1 MASIQIQ
8 TLKPQIG
15 KLKIKH
21 PFNFTEEFIPE
32 VKDLDGNVITEAQL
46 IKHPITEF
54 DLPDGSKGPLEIWL
68 VGRNSQQW
76 LDFMR
81 KIKANGSNEKS
92 DLFSKI
98 TEEAHEFVASLIV
111 GWLDNGA
118 IDVPYSKEEAFNLIS
133 SPDNIWI
140 LEQLQVYILDE
151 TNFFLKN

>member
-1 MASIQIQ
+1 MANIQIN

-21 PFNFTEEFIPE
+21 PTQFNEE
-32 VKDLDGNVITEAQL
+32 ITESGEKIQV
-46 IKHPITEF
+46 PITEF
-54 DLPDGSKGPLEIWL
+54 DLPDGSKGPLELHI
-68 VGRNSQQW
+68 VGRNSKQW

-81 KIKANGSNEKS
+81 KIKASGAQEKQE
-92 DLFSKI
+92 LFSKI

-118 IDVPYSKEEAFNLIS
+118 IDEPYSKEAAVDLIS
-133 SPDNIWI
+133 NPANIWI
-140 LEQLQVYILDE
+140 LEQIQVYILDE